1 MLSAAGLVHRQTAD
15 SLIFFLRNRYWSDG
29 GNQTKL
35 PARLATGADVD
46 SQSQLVGVHDRQTGQ
61 DIAAGLLLVQSTRR
75 TDARRA
81 SAVPSDRER
90 SMDWRICTS
99 RYTSRT
105 SSKRRQLNAKWP
117 HQSVSDVY
125 VQLTEPSTCIIGAGR
140 QTRREDTLCTQLSY
154 QTRWTTLAA
163 GNGGH
168 WQRPDRNSCLSSKH

>member
-15 SLIFFLRNRYWSDG
+15 SLIFFLRNRYWFDG

-35 PARLATGADVD
+35 PARLATGARRRCW
-46 SQSQLVGVHDRQTGQ
+46 QSITTGRRTWQTGQ

-81 SAVPSDRER
+81 SAVPSE
-90 SMDWRICTS
+90 RICTS

-125 VQLTEPSTCIIGAGR
+125 VQLTAPSTCVIGAGR
-140 QTRREDTLCTQLSY
+140 QTRREDTLCTQLSHP
-154 QTRWTTLAA
+154 TRWTTLAA